1 MSLHCIR
8 VLPRPVAR
16 AARRRLRGGPP
27 DESGQIS
34 LLIAGLAVIALILIV
49 GTVAVSSAHLSRMR
63 LLDSAD
69 GAALAAANALDE
81 SAYQQGLG
89 ESVPLTNESV
99 RTAAAEYLADKPV
112 PARIDGW
119 TLLPGT
125 GSPDGRT
132 AVVVL
137 RGTAELP
144 LVGGALRA
152 LGGSVTITVESRA
165 RADLAGP

>member
-1 MSLHCIR
+1 MTAQIDT
-8 VLPRPVAR
+8 VEPR
-16 AARRRLRGGPP
+16 

-34 LLIAGLAVIALILIV
+34 LLIAGLAVIALILVV
-49 GTVAVSSAHLSRMR
+49 GTAVVTSAHLSRMR

-81 SAYQQGLG
+81 SAYTSGLG
-89 ESVPLTNESV
+89 VLVPLTDESV
-99 RTAAAEYLADKPV
+99 RTAAADYLEQKPV

-119 TLLPGT
+119 TLAPGT
-125 GSPDGRT
+125 GTPDGQV

-165 RADLAGP
+165 RAEISAVP